1 MVEIDFDLYRKYL
14 PYIAEAMMRNG
25 VMANDI
31 EQIYAQSEANYYS
44 LCSKKNLHRIS
55 SSCIFEADRIGS
67 RQPLAP
73 GREFVTRSMKSHSS
87 ERL

>member
-1 MVEIDFDLYRKYL
+1 MNIPYFLYNIGGTCMVEIDFDLYRKYL

-44 LCSKKNLHRIS
+44 LYKDQTIVYSKYKEKYINKR
-55 SSCIFEADRIGS
+55 
-67 RQPLAP
+67 
-73 GREFVTRSMKSHSS
+73 TR
-87 ERL
+87 